1 MSVFRSVQAWGRLLG
16 RLPKLLYIALRYTI
30 ATNRQARRLPSE
42 AQPLFRAQR
51 QQEGCRFLCRIMGLE
66 VDASNAALPTGTP
79 GLLVA
84 NHLGALDPIVLATC
98 WPVAF
103 VGKAELR
110 RWPLIGWLCR
120 SYGVLFVA
128 RERRTQSAHFV
139 QQVRARLQAG
149 VPVLVFPEGTT
160 SRGDAVQPFKTG
172 AFEAVAGMP
181 QSWVLPVSLCIQEV
195 DGKPASGRERQW
207 LAWHAQ
213 VSFVRHLSRWLRLRR
228 ARLQVRVGRPISTLH
243 KTRKKLAQEAFE
255 VVQGLYEAM
264 LKATVDTAG
273 PMQKIPASTA
283 KQSASAAVSESSSSE
298 RWGNS

>member
-1 MSVFRSVQAWGRLLG
+1 MRGMQKLQGWGRLWG
-16 RLPKLLYIALRYTI
+16 RLPKLLYITLRYTI
-30 ATNRQARRLPSE
+30 ATNRQARRLP
-42 AQPLFRAQR
+42 AQVQPLFRAQR
-51 QQEGCRFLCRIMGLE
+51 QQEGCRLLCRIMGLE
-66 VDASNAALPTGTP
+66 VEAPGAALPANTC

-103 VGKAELR
+103 VGKAELA

-160 SRGDAVQPFKTG
+160 GTGEAVQPFKTG

-181 QSWVLPVSLCIQEV
+181 AGWVLPVSLCIHKV
-195 DGKPASGRERQW
+195 NGKPASPEERRW
-207 LAWHAQ
+207 LAWTGGLP
-213 VSFVRHLSRWLRLRR
+213 FWRHLSRWLRLRGVK
-228 ARLQVRVGRPISTLH
+228 LQVRTGSPISATH
-243 KTRKKLAQEAFE
+243 KTRKQLAQEAFS
-255 VVQGLYEAM
+255 VVQGLYAEM
-264 LKATVDTAG
+264 LRTAVEVRG
-273 PMQKIPASTA
+273 SMQKFSASTA
-283 KQSASAAVSESSSSE
+283 KQSASAAVSESSSSDIN
-298 RWGNS
+298 R